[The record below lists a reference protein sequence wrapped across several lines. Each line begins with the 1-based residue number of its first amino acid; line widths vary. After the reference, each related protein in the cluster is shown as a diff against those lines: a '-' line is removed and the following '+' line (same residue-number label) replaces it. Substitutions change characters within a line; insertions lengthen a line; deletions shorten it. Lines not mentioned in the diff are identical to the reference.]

1 MKRNYIAK
9 LNVAGPVIILAVL
22 MVTCQQQK
30 AVKQKDSVHHERA
43 DTSLTHLLKPVNEQV
58 IASIP
63 VIKGEKGSRI
73 YTQEIQGRITYDT
86 RNEVNLSSRVS
97 GRIEKLYIKYNYQ
110 PVKKGQL
117 IMEIYSPDLAA
128 AQRELLL
135 LEKSDSERQMLGP
148 ARQRLTLLG
157 MSANQID
164 KLLRTGRIQYRVPVY
179 SHANGF
185 ILEKQSSS
193 PGAAT
198 SSPPTNSSSGGMDNM
213 GASASTPAT
222 AVPSGPAVNSALLL
236 REGQYLS
243 AGQSIFTIYQQSGI
257 VAEFALNPAVAAQ
270 LQKNA
275 KVVIQRTAN
284 REESQTGKI
293 GLIQPVFNAGENF
306 VLARVF
312 LHTRLFQ
319 VGELITGQIPFFT
332 TSGYWLP
339 QEAVLTTGNKKV
351 LFKKEANILIPK
363 VIKTGIE
370 QGGQIQVLDDI
381 SGWDIA
387 KNAYYLID
395 SESFVK
401 TQNKGQE

>member
-1 MKRNYIAK
+1 MKRNYIVK
-9 LNVAGPVIILAVL
+9 LKVAGLIIILAAL

-30 AVKQKDSVHHERA
+30 TGKQANSVHHESA
-43 DTSLTHLLKPVNEQV
+43 DTSLTYLLKPVNEQV

-63 VIKGEKGSRI
+63 VIKGEQGSQI

-135 LEKSDSERQMLGP
+135 IDKADSEKQMLGP
-148 ARQRLTLLG
+148 ARQRLILLG
-157 MSANQID
+157 MSVDQID

-179 SHANGF
+179 SNANGF
-185 ILEKQSSS
+185 ILEKQSASS
-193 PGAAT
+193 GTAAPA
-198 SSPPTNSSSGGMDNM
+198 SATNSNTGGMDNM
-213 GASASTPAT
+213 NASAAAPAAT
-222 AVPSGPAVNSALLL
+222 QSGPAVNSAILL

-243 AGQSIFTIYQQSGI
+243 TGQSIFTIYQQSGI
-257 VAEFALNPAVAAQ
+257 VAEFALNPAIAGQ
-270 LQKNA
+270 LQKDA
-275 KVVIQRTAN
+275 KIVIQRTAN

-312 LHTRLFQ
+312 LNTHLFQ

-332 TSGYWLP
+332 TKGYWLP
-339 QEAVLTTGNKKV
+339 HEAILTTGNKKI
-351 LFKKEANILIPK
+351 LFKKEAKVLVPK
-363 VIKTGIE
+363 VVKTGVE

-381 SGWDIA
+381 SGWNIA

>member
-1 MKRNYIAK
+1 MKRNYIVK
-9 LNVAGPVIILAVL
+9 LKVAGIVIILAAL

-30 AVKQKDSVHHERA
+30 TEQHANPVHHESA
-43 DTSLTHLLKPVNEQV
+43 DTSLTYLLKPVNEQV

-63 VIKGEKGSRI
+63 VIKGEQGSRI

-135 LEKSDSERQMLGP
+135 IDNADSEKQMLGP
-148 ARQRLTLLG
+148 ARQRLILLG
-157 MSANQID
+157 MSADQID

-179 SHANGF
+179 SNANGF
-185 ILEKQSSS
+185 ILEKQSGS
-193 PGAAT
+193 PSTAPLSTA
-198 SSPPTNSSSGGMDNM
+198 TNSSAGGMDNM
-213 GASASTPAT
+213 NAST
-222 AVPSGPAVNSALLL
+222 AVPAAAQSGPVVNSAILL

-243 AGQSIFTIYQQSGI
+243 AGQSIFTIYRQSGI
-257 VAEFALNPAVAAQ
+257 VAEFALNPAVAGQ
-270 LQKNA
+270 LQKDA
-275 KVVIQRTAN
+275 KIVIQRTAN

-312 LHTRLFQ
+312 LNSRLFQ

-332 TSGYWLP
+332 TTGYWLP
-339 QEAVLTTGNKKV
+339 HEAVLTTGNKKI
-351 LFKKEANILIPK
+351 LFKKEGNVLVPK
-363 VIKTGIE
+363 VVKTGVE

-381 SGWDIA
+381 SGWNIA